1 VPLQRTTRGSSAR
14 VAAIILAAGALAACS
29 PAAGPGGGAAASG
42 AAASGAPASGAAA
55 SPAASGTP
63 TAAPAGRGG
72 PVAVTGTGR
81 VQGTVAGAVD
91 EFLGI
96 PYAAPPVG
104 ALRWAPPQPAAHWT
118 GIRAATS
125 FAPHCPQTVS
135 PFGRPST
142 SEDCL
147 FLNVYRPSRGP
158 AHRPVMV
165 WIHGG
170 ALVTGESDGYDPAG
184 LVRRGVVVV
193 TINYRLGALGFLA
206 DGALAA
212 RPGGPAGNYG
222 LMDQQAALRW
232 VRANIARFG
241 GSPRNVTIFGE
252 SAGGLSVLSQVVS
265 PGARGLFQRAI
276 VESGAYALKEQPLAQ
291 AEQTGAAFA
300 ATTGCAKAAD
310 AGTAACL
317 RALPV
322 ATILADQNAT
332 GYQPDVDGAVLT
344 RPIGAALASGHFNRV
359 PLINGTNHDE
369 WRFFVGLDT
378 LLGQPP
384 VTAANYV
391 TSISNELSVPQAV
404 AQQIAG
410 EYPVSSFPGG
420 PEAIGAAG
428 TDAAFACPALLV
440 DAEASKYVPVHAYEF
455 SDENAPERFLPPL
468 GFPYGAAHASEI
480 QYLLRIASA
489 VPGSL
494 NASQRKLAAAMRA
507 YWASLAL
514 RGTPNGASAPFWPA
528 FHRASQRMISLVPPR
543 PRAGRG
549 FSAAHHC
556 AFWASLA
563 SSPAR

>member
-1 VPLQRTTRGSSAR
+1 
-14 VAAIILAAGALAACS
+14 
-29 PAAGPGGGAAASG
+29 
-42 AAASGAPASGAAA
+42 
-55 SPAASGTP
+55 
-63 TAAPAGRGG
+63 
-72 PVAVTGTGR
+72 VAVTGAGR

-104 ALRWAPPQPAAHWT
+104 ALRWAPPQPAAHWS
-118 GIRAATS
+118 GIRPATS
-125 FAPHCPQTVS
+125 FAPHCPQIVS
-135 PFGRPST
+135 PFGLPST

-147 FLNVYRPSRGP
+147 FLNVFKPSRGP
-158 AHRPVMV
+158 SNRPVMV

-170 ALVTGESDGYDPAG
+170 ALVTGESDGYNPAQ
-184 LVRRGVVVV
+184 LVRHGVVVV

-232 VRANIARFG
+232 VHRNIARFG
-241 GSPRNVTIFGE
+241 GNPRNVTIFGE
-252 SAGGLSVLSQVVS
+252 SAGGLSVLSQMVS
-265 PGARGLFQRAI
+265 PGGRGLFQRAI
-276 VESGAYALKEQPLAQ
+276 VESGAYALREQSLAQ
-291 AEQTGAAFA
+291 AEKTGAAFA
-300 ATTGCAKAAD
+300 ARAGCAKATD

-322 ATILADQNAT
+322 ATILANQNAT
-332 GYQPDVDGAVLT
+332 GYQPDVDGSVLT

-359 PLINGTNHDE
+359 PLINGSNHDE

-410 EYPVSSFPGG
+410 EYPVSSFPSA
-420 PEAIGAAG
+420 PEAMGAAG
-428 TDAAFACPALLV
+428 TDVVFACPALLV
-440 DAEASKYVPVHAYEF
+440 DADASKYVPVHAYEF

-468 GFPYGAAHASEI
+468 GFPYGAAHASEL
-480 QYLLRIASA
+480 QYLF
-489 VPGSL
+489 SL
-494 NASQRKLAAAMRA
+494 NASADPGTLTADQQRLAAAMRT
-507 YWASLAL
+507 YWTDMAWS
-514 RGTPNGASAPFWPA
+514 GTPSRPAVPSWPA
-528 FHRASQRMISLVPPR
+528 FRVASPRFIALAPPR
-543 PRAGRG
+543 PRAERG
-549 FSAAHHC
+549 FAVSHHC
-556 AFWASLA
+556 AFWARLA
-563 SSPAR
+563 GQRQ

>member
-1 VPLQRTTRGSSAR
+1 
-14 VAAIILAAGALAACS
+14 
-29 PAAGPGGGAAASG
+29 
-42 AAASGAPASGAAA
+42 
-55 SPAASGTP
+55 
-63 TAAPAGRGG
+63 
-72 PVAVTGTGR
+72 
-81 VQGTVAGAVD
+81 
-91 EFLGI
+91 
-96 PYAAPPVG
+96 
-104 ALRWAPPQPAAHWT
+104 
-118 GIRAATS
+118 
-125 FAPHCPQTVS
+125 
-135 PFGRPST
+135 
-142 SEDCL
+142 
-147 FLNVYRPSRGP
+147 
-158 AHRPVMV
+158 
-165 WIHGG
+165 
-170 ALVTGESDGYDPAG
+170 
-184 LVRRGVVVV
+184 
-193 TINYRLGALGFLA
+193 
-206 DGALAA
+206 
-212 RPGGPAGNYG
+212 
-222 LMDQQAALRW
+222 
-232 VRANIARFG
+232 
-241 GSPRNVTIFGE
+241 VTIFGE

-300 ATTGCAKAAD
+300 ATTGCAKAAG

-410 EYPVSSFPGG
+410 EYPVSSFPSG

-440 DAEASKYVPVHAYEF
+440 DAEASRYVPVHAYEF